1 MVCRLLSAVLVG
13 PASLIIV
20 SLLVGCDLVLGEVLR
35 YLRRYVA
42 RVVAVF
48 QACLF
53 EIGVPVTTLV
63 VVPEDTVVLR
73 RCLAGVARPVC
84 LLRVATAIVL
94 LDQSDIVHEGY

>member
-1 MVCRLLSAVLVG
+1 MS
-13 PASLIIV
+13 SY
-20 SLLVGCDLVLGEVLR
+20 LVLGKVLSNLGR
-35 YLRRYVA
+35 DVA